1 MGKFFTTTKSVLL
14 KESDIV
20 ADIVYTL
27 VIMFLNNNNDE
38 YADELMEI
46 SKAAMDVIKN
56 EDVGIDETVFHED
69 LEMVIGEWLD
79 KQDVLVKAALDRL
92 FHRAFSILDEHLD
105 AIDVDNIISEDE
117 KKAWINLFKAIY
129 DAAKTTRDFY
139 SNKK

>member
-1 MGKFFTTTKSVLL
+1 MGNFFKSTKSVLL
-14 KESDIV
+14 KQSDIV

-46 SKAAMDVIKN
+46 SKTAMNVIDN
-56 EDVGIDETVFHED
+56 VPVGEDESVFHKD
-69 LEMVIGEWLD
+69 LQDIIDKWLD
-79 KQDVLVKAALDRL
+79 EQDVLVKAALDRL
-92 FHRAFSILDEHLD
+92 FNRAFSLLNERLD

-117 KKAWINLFKAIY
+117 KKAWKNLFQAIY

-139 SNKK
+139 QNKK